1 MAWRDVLNGDPVSW
15 LVGHDSPDVR
25 EQALAWL
32 LDRPASDAERRTA
45 QAEAHARG
53 PIAIILAAMQPD
65 GYWIQPGP
73 GYGPK
78 YRSTVWAL
86 ILLGQLGASVQ
97 ADERIGRACKYLLD
111 HALHPPGMLSATS
124 GPGGTIDCLQGNLC
138 AALLDL
144 GCDDPRLDLAFDWMA
159 RTVTGDG
166 LAPNTERKAALRYYA
181 YKSGPGFACGA
192 NSHLPCGW
200 GAAKVMLAFGKLPL
214 SRRTPRIERAI
225 AQGVDFL
232 FSVEPASAAYP
243 MPGGL
248 KPNRAWWQFGFPV
261 FYITDVLQVAEA
273 LVSLGYGHDP
283 RLASTLDLIR
293 SKQDAN
299 GRWAQEY
306 NYGSKTWGDF
316 GHKGTPS
323 PWVTLRA
330 LRVLRA
336 AA

>member
-1 MAWRDVLNGDPVSW
+1 MNWQNTVDERAVRW
-15 LVGHDSPDVR
+15 LLGHDSPDVR
-25 EQALAWL
+25 ERALAL
-32 LDRPASDAERRTA
+32 LDRPAEDAER
-45 QAEAHARG
+45 QAAREEAHRSG
-53 PIAIILAAMQPD
+53 PIAAILAQMHPD
-65 GYWIQPGP
+65 GYWVEPGH
-73 GYGPK
+73 GYTPK

-86 ILLGQLGASVQ
+86 ILLAQLGASAQ
-97 ADERIGRACKYLLD
+97 ADERIGRACRYFLD
-111 HALHPPGMLSATS
+111 HAAHPHGQISAS
-124 GPGGTIDCLQGNLC
+124 RGPGSTIDCLQGNLC

-166 LAPNTERKAALRYYA
+166 LAPNSERKAELRYYA

-192 NSHLPCGW
+192 NDHLPCGW
-200 GAAKVMLAFGKLPL
+200 GAAKVMLAFGKLPP

-232 FSVEPASAAYP
+232 FSVEPVTAAYP
-243 MPGGL
+243 AAGGR

-273 LVSLGYGHDP
+273 MVSLGYGQAP
-283 RLASTLDLIR
+283 RLAFTLDLIR
-293 SKQDAN
+293 RKQDAD

-316 GHKGTPS
+316 GRKGTPS

-330 LRVLRA
+330 LRVLKGGA
-336 AA
+336 